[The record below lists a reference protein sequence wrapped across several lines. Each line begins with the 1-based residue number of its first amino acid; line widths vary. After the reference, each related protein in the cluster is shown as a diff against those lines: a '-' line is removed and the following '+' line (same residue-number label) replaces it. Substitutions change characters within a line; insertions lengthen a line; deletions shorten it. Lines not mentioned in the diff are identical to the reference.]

1 MMSICLH
8 LSEWLLLDRILW
20 NLVFMTFMKICQENN
35 FFLENRKNTSGA
47 LHEES
52 SVLYIFGSDIC
63 RVKIRKKQSSFSI
76 LEFSICIFFDVET
89 GVSKIQGN
97 AILLFYGNDSY
108 VNQRQYYV
116 THVLPLLLTLITL
129 TCVYRSP
136 AIASL

>member
-1 MMSICLH
+1 
-8 LSEWLLLDRILW
+8 
-20 NLVFMTFMKICQENN
+20 MKICQENN